1 MKAKTNKNKTV
12 AKSIIKRA
20 RSSVKMALVPHKNNG
35 YRPHLIRSY
44 GIIAIIFVVV
54 GLQIGYNMA
63 VTGKVLGNQSSITI
77 TSLLNQTNR
86 AREEAGYKPLTLSSK
101 LDRAAYAKAQNM
113 FEDQYWAHNSPD
125 GTPPWK
131 WLGDVGYNYD
141 VAGENLAKN
150 FSTTE
155 AVMTAWMNSPE
166 HKANILNADYQDVGF
181 ALMDGH
187 LDGKSTSLIVVF
199 FGRTAIDLADTN
211 AAFTEANNTG
221 INIFTQF
228 AVAFQS
234 INIATSI
241 GLLLI
246 LMAIIVSIYAHKH
259 RHKLPKAIR
268 NSWKR
273 HHGLYKSVGM
283 LVFGVLIILMFSAGQ
298 I

>member
-1 MKAKTNKNKTV
+1 VKAKTNKKLKLKKVIN
-12 AKSIIKRA
+12 RA
-20 RSSVKMALVPHKNNG
+20 SHSLMMLFIPHKKNG
-35 YRPHLIRSY
+35 YRPHLIRHY
-44 GIIAIIFVVV
+44 GLVAIFFVVL
-54 GLQIGYNMA
+54 GLQFGYNMA

-77 TSLLNQTNR
+77 TSLLNQTNQ
-86 AREEAGYKPLTLSSK
+86 AREDAGYQSLTLNSK

-113 FEDQYWAHNSPD
+113 FEDQYWAHNAPD

-166 HKANILNADYQDVGF
+166 HKANILNAEYKDVGF
-181 ALMDGH
+181 AQMSGY
-187 LDGKSTSLIVVF
+187 LDGKSTSIIVVF
-199 FGRTAIDLADTN
+199 FGRTAVDLADTG

-228 AVAFQS
+228 AVAIQS
-234 INIATSI
+234 INPATSI

-259 RHKLPKAIR
+259 RHKLPRAIR

-273 HHGLYKSVGM
+273 HHGVYKSVGM
-283 LVFGVLIILMFSAGQ
+283 LVFGVLIILVFSTGQ